1 MMAIFSA
8 TPSFPAIPDTKAP
21 ETGQRG
27 AGRAARPAM
36 TADRSVPGLFAAL
49 CHNSYCAR
57 INRTLQALLAI
68 AQCVQFGQILV
79 NEWLPK
85 QSRGLDCLGSAEI
98 KDANASLTNLPIG
111 PPLATVLL
119 HLSGCVQHLSG
130 VETLPSLA
138 RRQCLFFGT
147 GLRGDGRLEAGS
159 VEVETSKPGGP
170 LSIFCWPR
178 DRMENRIPSPLSRGR
193 AFPDRAL
200 ERFPKSVT
208 RFSDKKRD
216 QAKNRERFPIRM
228 KREPLQGQDIKLLR
242 AAAAY

>member
-1 MMAIFSA
+1 MMAIFTA

-27 AGRAARPAM
+27 AGRAARHAM
-36 TADRSVPGLFAAL
+36 ATNRSVAGLFPAI

-85 QSRGLDCLGSAEI
+85 QSRGLDCLGSTEI

-138 RRQCLFFGT
+138 RRQCLFFGQ
-147 GLRGDGRLEAGS
+147 GFEGM
-159 VEVETSKPGGP
+159 GGQK
-170 LSIFCWPR
+170 R
-178 DRMENRIPSPLSRGR
+178 DRLTWKHRSREARSRFFAGR
-193 AFPDRAL
+193 AIGWKTGFHP
-200 ERFPKSVT
+200 RFHGDML
-208 RFSDKKRD
+208 FLI
-216 QAKNRERFPIRM
+216 A
-228 KREPLQGQDIKLLR
+228 LQGQEIKLLR
-242 AAAAY
+242 AAAVILKEV

>member
-1 MMAIFSA
+1 MMAIFTA

-27 AGRAARPAM
+27 TGRAARHAM
-36 TADRSVPGLFAAL
+36 ATNRSVAGLFPAI

-85 QSRGLDCLGSAEI
+85 QSRGLDCLGSTEI

-119 HLSGCVQHLSG
+119 HLSGCVQHFKRG
-130 VETLPSLA
+130 KDTAVFG
-138 RRQCLFFGT
+138 RRQCLFFWT
-147 GLRGDGRLEAGS
+147 GLRGDGWLEAGS
-159 VEVETSKPGGP
+159 VEVETLKPGGP
-170 LSIFCWPR
+170 FSIFCWSR
-178 DRMENRIPSPLSRGR
+178 DRTENRIPPPPSWGH
-193 AFPDRAL
+193 AFPDRAPRPGHQIASRRRRIL
-200 ERFPKSVT
+200 KEV
-208 RFSDKKRD
+208 
-216 QAKNRERFPIRM
+216 
-228 KREPLQGQDIKLLR
+228 
-242 AAAAY
+242 